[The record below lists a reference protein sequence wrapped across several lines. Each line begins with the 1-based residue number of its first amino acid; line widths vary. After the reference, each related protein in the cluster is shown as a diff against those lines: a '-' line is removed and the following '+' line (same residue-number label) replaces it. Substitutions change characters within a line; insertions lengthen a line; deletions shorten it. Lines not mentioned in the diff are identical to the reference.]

1 LECFGFSF
9 TGGGNE
15 SNLVFPGFLLVCL
28 YELLECLGDNIAEQA
43 GIGRDD
49 RHHRLNHLLWI
60 MPFALLPKK
69 GKIVLDIRSLDE
81 VPAVRL
87 GFWMRSGA
95 GGRPELTE
103 SEKELSKK
111 KNMELPAWSVS
122 SSNRE
127 ADGDVNEPDPGDRSQ
142 ARQE

>member
-1 LECFGFSF
+1 VLGDVIVRLS
-9 TGGGNE
+9 E

-69 GKIVLDIRSLDE
+69 GKIVLDVRSLDE
-81 VPAVRL
+81 VPVSSLPVKGRL
-87 GFWMRSGA
+87 GHRFIEPGQEGLRIDGLYLDLEWLQFSLKRLGDALQSMLARGI
-95 GGRPELTE
+95 GG
-103 SEKELSKK
+103 
-111 KNMELPAWSVS
+111 
-122 SSNRE
+122 
-127 ADGDVNEPDPGDRSQ
+127 
-142 ARQE
+142 